1 MTPFCCTYDYVPY
14 FICLRKRRKKRIRRI
29 IDDTE
34 LGEETKMKIAIEKVY
49 FIKQYNSCNSL
60 LTVLMNVQERQDRLN
75 SLKAQ
80 FSSKSKLASS
90 VGFSVDVSES
100 CAADVLGDALTG
112 YIVNV
117 VREEGEEAVRIP
129 PSISSKLKVH
139 QVVCVCVI
147 LQYSWIM
154 LQSLI

>member
-1 MTPFCCTYDYVPY
+1 M
-14 FICLRKRRKKRIRRI
+14 
-29 IDDTE
+29 
-34 LGEETKMKIAIEKVY
+34 
-49 FIKQYNSCNSL
+49 
-60 LTVLMNVQERQDRLN
+60 QERQDRLN

-100 CAADVLGDALTG
+100 CAVDVLGDALSG
-112 YIVNV
+112 YVVNV

-139 QVVCVCVI
+139 QVMCVCACDSA
-147 LQYSWIM
+147 L
-154 LQSLI
+154 